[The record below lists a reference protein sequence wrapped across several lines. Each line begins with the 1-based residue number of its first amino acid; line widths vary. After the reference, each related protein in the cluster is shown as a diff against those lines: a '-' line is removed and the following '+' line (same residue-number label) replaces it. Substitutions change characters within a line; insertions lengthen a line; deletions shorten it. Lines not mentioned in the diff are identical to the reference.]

1 MVGSRFG
8 GWCGE
13 MTGGRSGEESGGW
26 TGSPPVEGGGA
37 RLLRWVV
44 VVAPFLPIVVVTGA
58 ALVFRDRLASLD
70 EWGYVGIFVVNV
82 VGSGTFVLP
91 VPGLGA
97 AILGATIPGWA
108 PYLVALSGAT
118 GSTIGEVSGYLAG
131 MGSHGAVERRLGRNR
146 WYRRVQ
152 GLIERRG
159 AVTIFAFAATPNPLF
174 DAAGFAAGSLR
185 YSLWRFVVAC
195 LLGKMVK
202 YFVVSYAAYYGL
214 EALYRWVE

>member
-13 MTGGRSGEESGGW
+13 MSGGRAGEELEGRSESASGRAGR
-26 TGSPPVEGGGA
+26 GFV
-37 RLLRWVV
+37 RWVWV
-44 VVAPFLPIVVVTGA
+44 AAPFLPIAAVTVA

-70 EWGYVGIFVVNV
+70 EWGYAGIFLVNV

-108 PYLVALSGAT
+108 PYMVAASGAA

-131 MGSHGAVERRLGRNR
+131 RGSHGAVERALGRNR

-152 GLIERRG
+152 GWIERRG
-159 AVTIFAFAATPNPLF
+159 AVTIFAFAATPNPFF

-185 YSLWRFVVAC
+185 YSLWRFVGAC

-202 YFVVSYAAYYGL
+202 YFAVSYAAYYGL
-214 EALYRWVE
+214 DALYRWVE